1 MRNPHFII
9 KNDLQ
14 KSLSTGQYFS
24 DAVTPDVLADVCYR
38 ITGINHFTYEYV
50 DKNYSNDY
58 LPPTY
63 NKGRM
68 ALMFYN
74 DIVHYI
80 SFSEKVING
89 RNSSVQ
95 SVPTA
100 FNFFYSNPNPNKKLY
115 YYFLDF
121 SGNAETDYQVFI
133 YRLMATVGFCFL
145 NDEDVLSSPVDSFN
159 SIEDIMYNRRANAGR
174 NRSNNSTYITK
185 SSQGQVEIYGKTY
198 GANKYETSLMCYAA
212 SYLQREGQS
221 ITLFEVLEK
230 DLKELPNASLNV
242 IKSMGVIDVVPTNLT
257 LEKTIFESQNS
268 LRSPR
273 YTFNLLE
280 KLGNKHC
287 ALCRCQIPELIQ
299 GAHIWPVASIKRE
312 RTMSFDDKLSCAID
326 GENGLWL
333 CENHHKLFDENLFI
347 FNEYGEMLISDKLE
361 TRDRRF
367 IDESTPF
374 KRLPEFILTDR
385 FMEYLWRRNQAV
397 L

>member
-159 SIEDIMYNRRANAGR
+159 SIEDIM
-174 NRSNNSTYITK
+174 
-185 SSQGQVEIYGKTY
+185 
-198 GANKYETSLMCYAA
+198 
-212 SYLQREGQS
+212 
-221 ITLFEVLEK
+221 
-230 DLKELPNASLNV
+230 
-242 IKSMGVIDVVPTNLT
+242 
-257 LEKTIFESQNS
+257 
-268 LRSPR
+268 
-273 YTFNLLE
+273 
-280 KLGNKHC
+280 
-287 ALCRCQIPELIQ
+287 
-299 GAHIWPVASIKRE
+299 
-312 RTMSFDDKLSCAID
+312 
-326 GENGLWL
+326 
-333 CENHHKLFDENLFI
+333 
-347 FNEYGEMLISDKLE
+347 
-361 TRDRRF
+361 
-367 IDESTPF
+367 
-374 KRLPEFILTDR
+374 
-385 FMEYLWRRNQAV
+385 
-397 L
+397 